1 MNEPLEPHDPD
12 SSKQNRRDFLSK
24 CGRFAVITPPAVTML
39 LSTSLT
45 SEAIAKSGGKK
56 GGPFAGWTPSDGGRS
71 RPFAGWTPS
80 GRPDR

>member
-1 MNEPLEPHDPD
+1 MDAPSEPRGPD
-12 SSKQNRRDFLSK
+12 RSDQNRRDFLSK

-56 GGPFAGWTPSDGGRS
+56 SGPFAGWTPSNERS
-71 RPFAGWTPS
+71 RPFTGWTPS